1 MFLRSE
7 DVLLFQGDSI
17 THGGRVESTWDM
29 NHIMGHGYQ
38 DYIAQTLGV
47 DNIERAPKII
57 NRGVSGDNIKNIY
70 SRMQEDIIDLK
81 PTIMSILVG
90 TNDASAYLNNA
101 KDMSPANFDKT
112 YRKLLDTVLRE
123 LPDLRLIICQ
133 PFRYVMPDCENTE
146 LCTRIVEDI
155 HERSAIAE
163 KIAKDY
169 SAVFVRFGDALDAY
183 IAKYPIK
190 QIIWDGVHP
199 TYVGHGILARC
210 WLETVEK
217 AYNKS
222 I

>member
-1 MFLRSE
+1 MIFLRSD

-29 NHIMGHGYQ
+29 NHIIGHGYQ

-57 NRGVSGDNIKNIY
+57 NRGVSGDNIENIY

-81 PTIMSILVG
+81 PTIMSILDG
-90 TNDASAYLNNA
+90 TNDASAYIKKGKN
-101 KDMSPANFDKT
+101 MPPESFDKT

-133 PFRYVMPDCENTE
+133 PFRYVMPDCEDPKFYE
-146 LCTRIVEDI
+146 RIVEDV

-169 SAVFVRFGDALDAY
+169 GAVFVRFADALDAY

-199 TYVGHGILARC
+199 TYVGHGIMARC
-210 WLETVEK
+210 WLETVES
-217 AYNKS
+217 AYNK
-222 I
+222 